1 MWGLSLS
8 QGFRSQMLNRGGGT
22 AGQVITHLEIDYSS
36 SEVGDWGDKYLAV
49 VFTDVT
55 QMPPM
60 CTWRAALH
68 SSRKPSLTS
77 PPC

>member
-1 MWGLSLS
+1 
-8 QGFRSQMLNRGGGT
+8 MLNRGGGT

-36 SEVGDWGDKYLAV
+36 SEVGDWGEKYLAV
-49 VFTDVT
+49 VFTDVI
-55 QMPPM
+55 QKPSL
-60 CTWRAALH
+60 CTWTAPLC